1 MLVFLMQ
8 HGTCLSKEIHP
19 EQPLSPVGRGQVER
33 SARAARMLGLW
44 FEAIVCSDKLR
55 AVQTAETVARTLD
68 YNPKYIERSEA
79 LRPMSAP
86 EDSLDFLRRFEKE
99 GSLLVVG
106 HLPNLNLL
114 ASRLLTP
121 YPEPLALGIEN
132 AGLACIETA
141 HLAAQNGT
149 LLWLLKAQHL
159 QLMAG
164 A

>member
-1 MLVFLMQ
+1 MLVYLMQ
-8 HGTCLSKEIHP
+8 HGSCLSKEIHP

-33 SARAARMLGLW
+33 SARAARLLGLW
-44 FEAIVCSDKLR
+44 FEVIVCSDKLR
-55 AVQTAETVARTLD
+55 AVQTAETVAQALG
-68 YNPKYIERSEA
+68 YNPKYLGQSES
-79 LRPMSAP
+79 LRPLSEP
-86 EDSLDFLRRFEKE
+86 ENSLDFLRRFEKE
-99 GSLLVVG
+99 ASLLVVG

-114 ASRLLTP
+114 ASHLLTP
-121 YPEPLALGIEN
+121 YPEPLTLGIEN

-141 HLAAQNGT
+141 HLAARNGS